1 MNWKSL
7 LVEKF
12 GNKINDVK
20 IVNEDGL
27 LILEVI
33 ASSRDLKDIEE
44 LTKIVNDYI
53 DSLNVEFDFDSL
65 SISSPGFKMDYET
78 DELGNHIGE
87 IVDVKLNKNVNK
99 LDFYTGEILENNPE
113 SILLKWNCKGQF
125 RKVEIEKANI
135 KKISMNIEYAS
146 RNK

>member
-7 LVEKF
+7 LLEKF

-33 ASSRDLKDIEE
+33 VLSRDFKDIEE
-44 LTKIVNDYI
+44 FIKIVNDYI
-53 DSLNVEFDFDSL
+53 DLLNVEFDFDL
-65 SISSPGFKMDYET
+65 LLISFFGFIMDYEI
-78 DELGNHIGE
+78 DELGNYIGE

-99 LDFYTGEILENNPE
+99 LDFYIGEILENNFE
-113 SILLKWNCKGQF
+113 IILLKWNCKG
-125 RKVEIEKANI
+125 
-135 KKISMNIEYAS
+135 
-146 RNK
+146 

>member
-12 GNKINDVK
+12 GNRINDVK

-33 ASSRDLKDIEE
+33 VLSRDFKDIEE
-44 LTKIVNDYI
+44 FIKIVNDYI
-53 DSLNVEFDFDSL
+53 DLLNVEFDFDLLLISL
-65 SISSPGFKMDYET
+65 FCFKMDYEI
-78 DELGNHIGE
+78 DELGNYIGE

-99 LDFYTGEILENNPE
+99 LDFYIGEILENNFE
-113 SILLKWNCKGQF
+113 LILLKWNCKG
-125 RKVEIEKANI
+125 
-135 KKISMNIEYAS
+135 
-146 RNK
+146 

>member
-33 ASSRDLKDIEE
+33 VLSRDFKDIEE
-44 LTKIVNDYI
+44 FIKIVNDYI
-53 DSLNVEFDFDSL
+53 DLLNVEFDFDLLLISL
-65 SISSPGFKMDYET
+65 FGFKMDYEI
-78 DELGNHIGE
+78 DELGNYIGE

-99 LDFYTGEILENNPE
+99 LDFYIGEILENNFE
-113 SILLKWNCKGQF
+113 LILLKWNCKG
-125 RKVEIEKANI
+125 
-135 KKISMNIEYAS
+135 
-146 RNK
+146 

>member
-7 LVEKF
+7 LLEKF

-65 SISSPGFKMDYET
+65 SISSPGFTMDYET

-87 IVDVKLNKNVNK
+87 IVDVKLNKNVIN
-99 LDFYTGEILENNPE
+99 
-113 SILLKWNCKGQF
+113 
-125 RKVEIEKANI
+125 
-135 KKISMNIEYAS
+135 
-146 RNK
+146 